1 MLTFCCFYCCCRC
14 CCSCLWLGPLRNR
27 TWVPVLSLSL
37 STLHSPE
44 RAVPACPGL
53 ARRLLRRLRTES
65 GVVLLNVH
73 QNHFCVSTK
82 PQMYTSNVVG
92 PINYICGQLD
102 LVEVWFEKSESNL
115 DLLQKLKV
123 FNCQTD
129 KWFFGQISFP
139 FFRCVCWNG
148 RETLET
154 WEARELLALAACQI
168 SPQLHGEWSDNES
181 CWAKLTIRI
190 RWFRL

>member
-1 MLTFCCFYCCCRC
+1 MKYVDFLLFLLLL
-14 CCSCLWLGPLRNR
+14 SLLLLLSVAGPVEEQNLSSS
-27 TWVPVLSLSL
+27 SLSL
-37 STLHSPE
+37 FLSALHSPE
-44 RAVPACPGL
+44 RAVPGWPGL

-102 LVEVWFEKSESNL
+102 LKFGFEKSESNL

-129 KWFFGQISFP
+129 K
-139 FFRCVCWNG
+139 
-148 RETLET
+148 
-154 WEARELLALAACQI
+154 
-168 SPQLHGEWSDNES
+168 
-181 CWAKLTIRI
+181 
-190 RWFRL
+190 

>member
-1 MLTFCCFYCCCRC
+1 MKYVDFLLFLLLLSLLLLLSVAWPVQEQNLSSSSLSPSLFLSLNCTHL
-14 CCSCLWLGPLRNR
+14 S
-27 TWVPVLSLSL
+27 VLS
-37 STLHSPE
+37 
-44 RAVPACPGL
+44 RPGL
-53 ARRLLRRLRTES
+53 AWGLLRRLRTES

-102 LVEVWFEKSESNL
+102 LKFESNS

-129 KWFFGQISFP
+129 K
-139 FFRCVCWNG
+139 
-148 RETLET
+148 
-154 WEARELLALAACQI
+154 
-168 SPQLHGEWSDNES
+168 
-181 CWAKLTIRI
+181 
-190 RWFRL
+190 

>member
-1 MLTFCCFYCCCRC
+1 MKYVDFLLFLLLLSLLLLLSVAWPVQEQNLSSSSLSPSLFLSLNCTHL
-14 CCSCLWLGPLRNR
+14 S
-27 TWVPVLSLSL
+27 VLSL
-37 STLHSPE
+37 
-44 RAVPACPGL
+44 PGL
-53 ARRLLRRLRTES
+53 AWGLLRRLRTES

-102 LVEVWFEKSESNL
+102 LKFESNL

-129 KWFFGQISFP
+129 K
-139 FFRCVCWNG
+139 
-148 RETLET
+148 
-154 WEARELLALAACQI
+154 
-168 SPQLHGEWSDNES
+168 
-181 CWAKLTIRI
+181 
-190 RWFRL
+190 